1 MSVPANTPEE
11 SMGGGKGLKRRPMRK
26 PSPRNYHNK
35 LLRHFGGFF
44 EGEVMPS
51 TMPMQPAMTTAVSTG
66 GKRVRVRRR
75 SASPGRRLRRVGGE
89 EMAGGKKK
97 RPRRV
102 RRVRRVGGEEE
113 KEMEGG
119 KKKRTRRS
127 ASPVR
132 RRRVGG
138 EEMEGGK
145 KKRARRV
152 RRVGGEEVV
161 GGKKKRHRRSASPV
175 RRRRVGGEVGGKK
188 KRDRR
193 RSASPVRRR

>member
-1 MSVPANTPEE
+1 MSMQTSPDFMDTMN
-11 SMGGGKGLKRRPMRK
+11 GGKRRPMRK
-26 PSPRNYHNK
+26 ASPRNYHNK
-35 LLRHFGGFF
+35 LMKHFGGFF

-51 TMPMQPAMTTAVSTG
+51 TMPMQPAMTTTAVSTG
-66 GKRVRVRRR
+66 GKLMRVRRR
-75 SASPGRRLRRVGGE
+75 SASPGRRIRRVGGE

-102 RRVRRVGGEEE
+102 RRVGGEE
-113 KEMEGG
+113 EMEGG
-119 KKKRTRRS
+119 KKKRPRRVRRVGGEEEMEGGKKKRPKRRS

-138 EEMEGGK
+138 VELE
-145 KKRARRV
+145 
-152 RRVGGEEVV
+152 

-175 RRRRVGGEVGGKK
+175 RRRRVGGEEVLGGKK
-188 KRDRR
+188 KRPRR